1 MRQERRACGG
11 PSNGHKCLNGRFFIK
26 AGFFRNTKRRGAQ
39 NAAGYSYNVLKEDPR
54 EYAILLRRD
63 QNGAAWKEI
72 AREFGLSPT
81 RVAQIYR
88 KMKLRQIRLYIRHVS
103 IVQGCGLVQVPKVYN
118 KALEWY
124 QSLACTCAYLEKKYP
139 NILAR
144 YRQGD
149 RHAAGVCRKHAAL
162 PAQAGQRRGRKHRSA
177 ARGKEGPVYGPCPGA
192 ALTPEKAK
200 HAYDGYYH
208 ARVLKIVKE
217 LEALAESEEQKRAL
231 RDAVFQSAGTPK
243 KRYDLLMVWGR
254 PAMETPELFEKN
266 GFFPA
271 VTKK

>member
-1 MRQERRACGG
+1 MLQDI
-11 PSNGHKCLNGRFFIK
+11 P
-26 AGFFRNTKRRGAQ
+26 
-39 NAAGYSYNVLKEDPR
+39 YNVLKEDPR

-72 AREFGLSPT
+72 AQEFGLSPT

-103 IVQGCGLVQVPKVYN
+103 IVQGCGLVQVQKVYN

-124 QSLACTCAYLEKKYP
+124 QSLACACAYLEKKYP
-139 NILAR
+139 NILAK
-144 YRQGD
+144 YRQGEPGMPQAFAANMPPF
-149 RHAAGVCRKHAAL
+149 RHRLAKGEVESIVAL
-162 PAQAGQRRGRKHRSA
+162 REEKKAPFTVIAQELRI
-177 ARGKEGPVYGPCPGA
+177 
-192 ALTPEKAK
+192 TPEKAK

-208 ARVLKIVKE
+208 AQVLKIVKE

-243 KRYDLLMVWGR
+243 KRYDLLMAWAG

-271 VTKK
+271 GTKK